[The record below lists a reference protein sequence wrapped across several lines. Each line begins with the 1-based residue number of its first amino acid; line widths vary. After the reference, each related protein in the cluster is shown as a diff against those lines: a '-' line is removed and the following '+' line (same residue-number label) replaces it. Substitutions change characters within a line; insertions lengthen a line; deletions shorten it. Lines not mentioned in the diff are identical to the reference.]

1 MRRVTWLFFAVSL
14 MVIITIVVN
23 WQGSAMS
30 SYASS
35 FSTYLIKST
44 IGNYTRN
51 SLTSIDGYL
60 VTIIPAVIYFITFI
74 FYLVWKR
81 HYFRTIADQETNSE
95 DVKPQK
101 FCLEIDGLDEE
112 SVGED

>member
-1 MRRVTWLFFAVSL
+1 MRRVTWLFFVVSL
-14 MVIITIVVN
+14 MVIVTIVVN

-51 SLTSIDGYL
+51 ALTSIDGYL
-60 VTIIPAVIYFITFI
+60 VTIIPAVIYLLTFI